1 LQPSVTDVCEYC
13 GCQAIEVI
21 ADLTAEHDR
30 LRELSRDLSDA
41 ARSADLRAA
50 RMLTDAMRAIL
61 GPHTAV
67 EESGLFPALAGEFPE
82 QIAVLSGEHRAVDA
96 VLASLADDVPP
107 SDWAGRVLAAL
118 GQLFEHILKEQDGVF
133 PAALGVLDGEEWER
147 IEDLRA
153 HVGSG
158 LTAHPE
164 QHDHHHEH
172 GSGRAAAAPSGRTPR

>member
-1 LQPSVTDVCEYC
+1 MCEYC

-30 LRELSRDLSDA
+30 LCELSRDLSDA

-50 RMLTDAMRAIL
+50 RTLTDSMRAIL

-82 QIAVLSGEHRAVDA
+82 QIAVLTGEHRAIDA
-96 VLASLADDVPP
+96 GLAELAEGAPATG
-107 SDWAGRVLAAL
+107 WADRVLAAL

-133 PAALGVLDGEEWER
+133 PAALAALSSHDWNGVAAVR
-147 IEDLRA
+147 SA
-153 HVGSG
+153 AGSG
-158 LTAHPE
+158 LGVAQTAN
-164 QHDHHHEH
+164 
-172 GSGRAAAAPSGRTPR
+172 T

>member
-1 LQPSVTDVCEYC
+1 VLQPSVTDVCEYC

-133 PAALGVLDGEEWER
+133 PAALAALSSQDWNDVAAVR
-147 IEDLRA
+147 SA
-153 HVGSG
+153 AGSG
-158 LTAHPE
+158 LGVAQTAK
-164 QHDHHHEH
+164 
-172 GSGRAAAAPSGRTPR
+172 T